1 VRDLISFARGPY
13 SFHAFNLNHSISPA
27 YMGSL
32 TAISITTSLHPL
44 SPTSPPHDDDALR
57 RRDASARPPS
67 SPSRL
72 IEREVVRG
80 YEVERG
86 GETGNELEERE
97 VTILSVVEREVG
109 VKITV

>member
-1 VRDLISFARGPY
+1 
-13 SFHAFNLNHSISPA
+13 
-27 YMGSL
+27 
-32 TAISITTSLHPL
+32 
-44 SPTSPPHDDDALR
+44 
-57 RRDASARPPS
+57 
-67 SPSRL
+67 
-72 IEREVVRG
+72 VRG